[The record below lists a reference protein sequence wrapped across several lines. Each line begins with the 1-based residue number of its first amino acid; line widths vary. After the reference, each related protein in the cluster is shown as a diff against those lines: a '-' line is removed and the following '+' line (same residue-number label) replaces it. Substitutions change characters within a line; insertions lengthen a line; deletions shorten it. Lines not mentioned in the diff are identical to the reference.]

1 MWTVLGLD
9 RDSSAWRRLSTPPPA
24 APAAL
29 NQAGPV
35 SPSLSLPDQP
45 GNPKLLSQRLRLQT
59 GLDSSQQDYWT
70 AFFVFFAGLPAKT
83 EVVDNKDGT
92 HTVTYVPLTSGMY
105 TLLLKYGGQPVPG
118 FPAKVMVDPAVDTSK
133 VKVFGPGL
141 EGPGEGPPERPH
153 RRDTNPRVQPQLALS
168 LLLCSRL
175 PRGHHGLHGGRSSS
189 VPERRGPREGGGPE
203 PIRGKDGLLHHGQL

>member
-1 MWTVLGLD
+1 MCLCRLGRPAWSTWTVLGLD

-35 SPSLSLPDQP
+35 SPSLSVPDQP

-59 GLDSSQQDYWT
+59 GSDSSQQDYWT

-105 TLLLKYGGQPVPG
+105 TLLLTYGGQTVPG
-118 FPAKVMVDPAVDTSK
+118 FPARVMVDPAVDTSK

-168 LLLCSRL
+168 LSPLMQPSSERPPRTSRWTLVLC
-175 PRGHHGLHGGRSSS
+175 PRA
-189 VPERRGPREGGGPE
+189 EGTT
-203 PIRGKDGLLHHGQL
+203 